1 MKNIL
6 KENYI
11 RLSFLF
17 IIVLSLIS
25 MCRSLLVPL
34 VNDEIT
40 YFKIASNI
48 LKGKYY
54 YTDYPSTV
62 TPVISFVTA
71 FFNSFLSQ
79 PYSLVFH
86 KIFNIL
92 LYGFGLKYLYLL
104 LKSQKLDHTIALLI
118 VVLTVVNPIS
128 VSWFSTMYPE
138 AILFFSFWGFMYC
151 MTKEFSENTIIK
163 LLFFFTVMCLTRYV
177 YSVIG
182 LVLLIRFY
190 NDLKD
195 NFNSRIWIIT
205 KYSIF
210 FLIPVVIWIKYMM
223 NVETNQL
230 SGISYFNR
238 FKTENSLLYNIKCGL
253 GLEKHYL
260 VDKVNGLPAFVS
272 LFVPITGIR
281 SFLISSV
288 LFVVFLIG
296 FIKKGNTKAL
306 KIVLLSCI
314 LVMLGFVFAGTGF
327 SRYWLVLLPIYFLGF
342 YYFSKLIGINDKWF
356 ILISQC
362 ISVIYIINEFRVDY
376 LVISKL
382 YE

>member
-138 AILFFSFWGFMYC
+138 AILFFSFWGFMYY

-195 NFNSRIWIIT
+195 NPHI
-205 KYSIF
+205 
-210 FLIPVVIWIKYMM
+210 
-223 NVETNQL
+223 
-230 SGISYFNR
+230 
-238 FKTENSLLYNIKCGL
+238 
-253 GLEKHYL
+253 
-260 VDKVNGLPAFVS
+260 
-272 LFVPITGIR
+272 LFP
-281 SFLISSV
+281 
-288 LFVVFLIG
+288 
-296 FIKKGNTKAL
+296 L
-306 KIVLLSCI
+306 KL
-314 LVMLGFVFAGTGF
+314 
-327 SRYWLVLLPIYFLGF
+327 
-342 YYFSKLIGINDKWF
+342 
-356 ILISQC
+356 
-362 ISVIYIINEFRVDY
+362 
-376 LVISKL
+376 
-382 YE
+382 